1 MYVFWFIV
9 IVIAIDIFQIL
20 MLFLV
25 IGIAH
30 KNSSS
35 MTVNITYLLFSCEWK
50 YPNQTL
56 SYLLDSFQIL
66 SYLSSNSSTKY
77 VQLFVPKL
85 NEFSLHISKEKI
97 GRENSG
103 DSHGSTCRIVVL
115 KQMSSSVTKQK
126 STFHI
131 ALSKTGQD
139 FCLLVC
145 TGELERNFRGLAL
158 ITKLRA

>member
-1 MYVFWFIV
+1 MYFYS
-9 IVIAIDIFQIL
+9 L
-20 MLFLV
+20 
-25 IGIAH
+25 H
-30 KNSSS
+30 
-35 MTVNITYLLFSCEWK
+35 YLLFLHLANYSSPLRGLSF
-50 YPNQTL
+50 YLLLLQLHQTL
-56 SYLLDSFQIL
+56 SYLLVSFQIL